1 MAKTIAVF
9 TGTRAEYGL
18 LYWLMK
24 DIEADTD
31 LNLQIIAS
39 GAHLSPEFGLT
50 WRQIENDGFQID
62 ATVEM
67 LLSSDTPA
75 GVVKSM
81 GVALIGL
88 ADAYHRLSP
97 DFIVILGDR
106 YEALAAAE
114 AAMLM
119 RIPVLH
125 LHGGEVTEGAYD
137 DAIRHAITKLS
148 YLHFT
153 ATEQYRRRVIQLGEA
168 PERVFNVGT
177 IGNEHLHRTQMMS
190 LEELET
196 SLNFKISKPFFVV
209 TYHPV
214 TLADEPA
221 KESFGAL
228 LEALDQFPEYQ
239 VVITY
244 PNADDGGRSIIP
256 MLEEYAIRQ
265 PERVK
270 AVPSLGQKRYLSAV
284 RLSTAVI
291 GNSSSGISEVPSLKV
306 PTVDIGQRQKG
317 RLCAKSVIHCKPVVD
332 AIVDAIN
339 KALLPREEQNYQN
352 PYGEGMVG
360 LKILEVIK
368 AIDVKPT
375 KIFYD
380 L

>member
-24 DIEADTD
+24 DIIADTD
-31 LNLQIIAS
+31 FNLQIIAS
-39 GAHLSPEFGLT
+39 GAHFSPEFGLT
-50 WRQIENDGFQID
+50 WRQIENDGFKID

-88 ADAYHRLSP
+88 ADAYQRLNP
-97 DFIVILGDR
+97 DYIVILGDR

-119 RIPVLH
+119 RIPVIH

-153 ATEQYRRRVIQLGEA
+153 ATEQYRQRVIQLGEA

-190 LEELET
+190 LEEIET
-196 SLNFKISKPFFVV
+196 SLNFKIDKPFFVV

-221 KESFGAL
+221 QESFGAL

-239 VVITY
+239 IVITY

-256 MLEEYAIRQ
+256 LLEEYALRQ

-317 RLCAKSVIHCKPVVD
+317 RLCANSVIHCEPEAD
-332 AIVDAIN
+332 SIVDAIN
-339 KALLPREEQNYQN
+339 KALLSREKLNYQN

-360 LKILEVIK
+360 LKILEIIK

-380 L
+380 V

>member
-31 LNLQIIAS
+31 FNLQIIAS
-39 GAHLSPEFGLT
+39 GAHFSPEFGLT
-50 WRQIENDGFQID
+50 WRQIENDGFKID

-88 ADAYHRLSP
+88 ADAYQRLNP
-97 DFIVILGDR
+97 DYIVILGDR

-119 RIPVLH
+119 RIPVVH

-153 ATEQYRRRVIQLGEA
+153 ATEQYRQRVIQLGEA

-190 LEELET
+190 LKELEM

-221 KESFGAL
+221 QESFGAL

-256 MLEEYAIRQ
+256 LLEEYAHRQ

-270 AVPSLGQKRYLSAV
+270 AVPSLGQKRYLSSV
-284 RLSTAVI
+284 RLSTVVI

-317 RLCAKSVIHCKPVVD
+317 RLRANSVIHCEPEVD
-332 AIVDAIN
+332 AIVNAIK
-339 KALLPREEQNYQN
+339 KALLSREELNYQN

>member
-24 DIEADTD
+24 DIEADAD

-50 WRQIENDGFQID
+50 WRQIENDGFKID

-67 LLSSDTPA
+67 LLSSDTPT

-81 GVALIGL
+81 GIALIGL
-88 ADAYHRLSP
+88 ADAYHRLKP
-97 DFIVILGDR
+97 DYIVILGDR

-119 RIPVLH
+119 RIPVVH
-125 LHGGEVTEGAYD
+125 LHGGEVTVGAYD

-153 ATEQYRRRVIQLGEA
+153 ATEQYRQRVIQLGEA

-196 SLNFKISKPFFVV
+196 SLNFKINKPFFVV

-256 MLEEYAIRQ
+256 LLEEYALRQ

-291 GNSSSGISEVPSLKV
+291 GNSSSGISEVPSLKI
-306 PTVDIGQRQKG
+306 PTVDIGHRQKG
-317 RLCAKSVIHCKPVVD
+317 RLCANSVIHCKPEVD
-332 AIVDAIN
+332 AIVDAIK
-339 KALLPREEQNYQN
+339 KALLPREELNYQN

-380 L
+380 S